1 MASDGQIN
9 IDFNIPL
16 DQIKSDAE
24 KVKDFFGTLGESIKD
39 DFKDT
44 IRQKIDGDTDNL
56 KSKLV
61 EARELLNSL
70 PKDVKTELI
79 ANAKK
84 EGIND
89 FEAFLAKLP
98 KEERTEL
105 IAKAEKGEAIDFKEY
120 LEKIPKSKKVDL
132 IADAKAAGIENFK
145 ELLEKLPKSMRT
157 ELEAKA
163 ERGEVINYEEL
174 LRKVPAKMVTEVELN
189 DNASVGL
196 RGLQREAE
204 NTTDRFKRLKDI
216 IIGSFV
222 GQAVYSGVAALQ
234 SGLKELV
241 GSAIEYNKAQ
251 QVSLA
256 SWTTLTDSA
265 SKGQAMV
272 DMANN
277 LSTKFGQA
285 RDITD
290 ELDQQFYH
298 VLDNAGKTQTLTT
311 SFLTLADTIGLSSDQ
326 VKTLGMD
333 FTHTLSSGKVQLG
346 DFNQIADYL
355 PMFGENLLKYEQKV
369 QKNSKLTMSQLQA
382 EMSAGK
388 ISATDAMTVIN
399 QLGDKYKESADNMM
413 NTLPGMERAIKAKAP
428 ALVSALINPFL
439 TAENPLAKSVYK
451 WVNDPATEK
460 SLSGMGKSLST
471 SLTALTGIVMDVFGG
486 ITNTLVNFGRS
497 FKANVTGVI
506 TSSGVSGVLESIKNS
521 FDRVAQAI
529 KPVEMAVGGLF
540 GVIAGGIVR
549 TAITIIEGLAKG
561 FEGVGS
567 SADKVKSKLNFDGV
581 FKIIINISQALNV
594 WFDAFS
600 KVLKPLS
607 EIVGTIAKGAFE
619 TFTDVISGIAG
630 AFGKLAANAGKG
642 TGPLSLLSKG
652 LAAIASHQT
661 ALKAIGSAIASIVIA
676 ISAVKGT
683 LGAITLAVKTFQA
696 VKDAILTARIAML
709 MLNSAIVANPF
720 VAVATAVIA
729 VGVAFYE
736 AYKHIKPFRDA
747 VNAVAKAIVT
757 GLGAAWNWVK
767 KNWVGIG
774 LLLVNPIDGALKLL
788 YDNNKGFK
796 KWVDD
801 LWKTVSGGFK
811 AGINAVLKTFSSWGK
826 DISKAWNSAVSGISK
841 TMSSWGK
848 GISKTWNSIWN
859 GLTKAAESVWN
870 GLKKAAQIAFKGIE
884 IVALAP
890 IVLLA
895 ATLVAIWKLIEKPA
909 QAAWKL
915 IQSYIVNPVVSA
927 YKTVV
932 KWFNA
937 LAKDV
942 QNVFNAIAKV
952 TLSIWNAIS
961 SAIAN
966 AAKSIYNV
974 AKSIFVA
981 LSNTLRDIFQT
992 IYKVTMS
999 IWNPIKN
1006 FVLSVSEAIWRGVKE
1021 FFTDLWH
1028 DIQNIWNAISK
1039 ITSSVWNSIKDFLVK
1054 LAKMIWDGIK
1064 DTFNS
1069 LKDDVENIW
1078 NGIKN
1083 ITSSVWNA
1091 TGGWVINKAKDIWH
1105 GIKDNFN
1112 HLKDDLSSILDSI
1125 SSKWQD
1131 MWNGVKSFFG
1141 DIWSGIKSL
1150 AKDGINGV
1158 VDFINGGIGGIDKV
1172 IHFFGGKKEAIST
1185 IPRLATGSAPLRHA
1199 TAAIVN
1205 DQQGNVFREAI
1216 IRNNGAVE
1224 IPHGRNVMTHLN
1236 AGDSVMPAEVTEA
1249 VFGGIPQFA
1258 GGVGDWFSKMWSG
1271 AKGLAGDA
1279 IDGAEDLFDALED
1292 TIKHPIKALERVF
1305 SNVTNGAKG
1314 VFGDMASAGGSWFVK
1329 QAESWFTKTLKG
1341 LDDAGGG
1348 SNPGGSGVQRW
1359 KPYVEKALKALGLST
1374 SESMI
1379 NKVLRQINTESG
1391 GNPNAVGGN
1400 DGLADG
1406 NAMGLM
1412 QVKPGTFKAYAK
1424 SGMKWNNGYDSIYAG
1439 LNYAKSRYGSD
1450 LSALGNG
1457 HGYDNGGHPMDK
1469 QLAWLAESN
1478 DEYVV
1483 NAQKDSFDSLMLDAI
1498 NDRAKVAPNS
1508 ISAKLAGVI
1517 SSVNSS
1523 NGTQVQPI
1531 IGNLSS
1537 NNSTKNGTTV
1547 YDYSAKIDSLGKK
1560 LDAIAQKQLKV
1571 DGSSF
1576 SKSYESYGTTERAR
1590 RNTLITRGV
1599 AVNANI

>member
-9 IDFNIPL
+9 IDFSIPM
-16 DQIKSDAE
+16 DQIQSDAD
-24 KVKDFFGTLGESIKD
+24 KVKDLFSSLGDKIKD
-39 DFKDT
+39 NFKDT
-44 IRQKIDGDTDNL
+44 IKQRVEGDTSDL
-56 KSKLV
+56 KSKL
-61 EARELLNSL
+61 ENAKELLGSL
-70 PKDVKTELI
+70 PKDVKTRLVVE
-79 ANAKK
+79 AKK
-84 EGIND
+84 EGIDD
-89 FEAFLAKLP
+89 FESFLGKLP
-98 KEERTEL
+98 KEEQIKL
-105 IAKAEKGEAIDFKEY
+105 IAKAEKGEAIDFKKYIE
-120 LEKIPKSKKVDL
+120 EIPKIAKTEL
-132 IADAKAAGIENFK
+132 IANAKAAGIDNFK
-145 ELLEKLPKSMRT
+145 DLLEKLPKKWQT
-157 ELEAKA
+157 ELIAKA
-163 ERGEVINYEEL
+163 EKGEVINYEEL
-174 LRKVPAKMVTEVELN
+174 LRKVPSKLVTEAKLN

-196 RGLQREAE
+196 KNLQEEAE
-204 NTTDRFKRLKDI
+204 NTRSRFSRLKDI
-216 IIGSFV
+216 IVGSFV
-222 GQAVYSGVAALQ
+222 GQVVYSGVAALQ
-234 SGLKELV
+234 SGLKDLTT
-241 GSAIEYNKAQ
+241 SAIEYNKAQ

-256 SWTTLTDSA
+256 SWTTLTNSA

-298 VLDNAGKTQTLTT
+298 VLDDAGKTQTLTT

-333 FTHTLSSGKVQLG
+333 FTHTMSSGKMQLG
-346 DFNQIADYL
+346 DFNQVADYL

-388 ISATDAMTVIN
+388 ISATDAMNVIN
-399 QLGDKYKESADNMM
+399 QLGDKYKASADNMM
-413 NTLPGMERAIKAKAP
+413 NTLPGIERAIKAKAP

-460 SLSGMGKSLST
+460 SLSGLGKSLST

-486 ITNTLVNFGRS
+486 IKNVLASFGAS

-506 TSSGVSGVLESIKNS
+506 TSSGVGSTLESLRKA
-521 FDRVAQAI
+521 FDKIAAAV

-549 TAITIIEGLAKG
+549 TSVTIIEGLAKG
-561 FEGVGS
+561 FEGVGNG
-567 SADKVKSKLNFDGV
+567 ADKAKSKMNFDGA
-581 FKIIINISQALNV
+581 FKVIVNISQAFNV
-594 WFDAFS
+594 WYDALN
-600 KVLKPLS
+600 KVYRPLA
-607 EIVGTIAKGAFE
+607 EIVGAIVKGVFE
-619 TFTDVISGIAG
+619 TFADVISGIAG
-630 AFGKLAANAGKG
+630 AFSKMVSSSDKAAGPISILAN
-642 TGPLSLLSKG
+642 G
-652 LAAIASHQT
+652 LAAIAKHQT
-661 ALKAIGSAIASIVIA
+661 ALKIIGSAIAAIA
-676 ISAVKGT
+676 TA
-683 LGAITLAVKTFQA
+683 TLAVKGVIGTVTAFSKAFDA
-696 VKDAILTARIAML
+696 VEKSIAAVRGAMALL
-709 MLNSAIVANPF
+709 MANPLLLIVSAV
-720 VAVATAVIA
+720 VAVGI
-729 VGVAFYE
+729 GFYE

-747 VNAVAKAIVT
+747 VNGVAKAVT
-757 GLGAAWNWVK
+757 GGLKTAFDWVK

-774 LLLVNPIDGALKLL
+774 LLLLNPIDGALKLL

-826 DISKAWNSAVSGISK
+826 DISKAWDSAVSGISK

-848 GISKTWNSIWN
+848 SISKTWNSIWS
-859 GLTKAAESVWN
+859 GLTKATESVWN

-915 IQSYIVNPVVSA
+915 MQSYIVNPVVSA

-942 QNVFNAIAKV
+942 QNVFNIIAKV

-1006 FVLSVSEAIWRGVKE
+1006 FVLNVSEAIWRGVKE

-1523 NGTQVQPI
+1523 NGTQIQPSVNYNTSGQQSRRSSAI
-1531 IGNLSS
+1531 NDKKISGDLKINFVLDGGTIASSTYPKIKAMQMQELTVSGIG
-1537 NNSTKNGTTV
+1537 
-1547 YDYSAKIDSLGKK
+1547 A
-1560 LDAIAQKQLKV
+1560 AIPV
-1571 DGSSF
+1571 G
-1576 SKSYESYGTTERAR
+1576 G
-1590 RNTLITRGV
+1590 GH
-1599 AVNANI
+1599 